1 MKPCISCSKS
11 TRRPHTHQQELH
23 RASWRWTEKFVLN
36 WIPTKQKQVTKRTLR
51 WTKIPSTNRNSRITM
66 MPNIAPNNTTTKSMM
81 QYSSRERSGGTNPFW
96 AICLHSYPAAQQG
109 TSHKKANHPTFRHL
123 IGNHSK
129 PKHSTAVNAL
139 PNRPSSAKTQP
150 SIHFWWT
157 LEGLDKVNN
166 ELWPA
171 ITSENT
177 SSMFV
182 VNLNKELDHN
192 CKWKFETRLK
202 WRFKLQ

>member
-1 MKPCISCSKS
+1 MEKGPIPMKPCISCSKP

-36 WIPTKQKQVTKRTLR
+36 WIPTKHKQVTKRTLR
-51 WTKIPSTNRNSRITM
+51 WTKIPSINRNSRITM

-81 QYSSRERSGGTNPFW
+81 QYSSQERSGGTNPFW

-123 IGNHSK
+123 LGNHSK

-150 SIHFWWT
+150 KRSTHQTWSTFD
-157 LEGLDKVNN
+157 G
-166 ELWPA
+166 
-171 ITSENT
+171 
-177 SSMFV
+177 
-182 VNLNKELDHN
+182 H
-192 CKWKFETRLK
+192 LK
-202 WRFKLQ
+202 G